1 MFLAEI
7 IVALAIIASDLILKN
22 IAATV
27 IANTA
32 DKSVTLIP
40 GFFSL
45 TYTGNPGG
53 PWGILSNATWVLAV
67 ISLLAS
73 VAFIVFLFRTKN
85 KNRFMRMSVTL
96 LLAGAVGNLYDR
108 MFLGDV
114 RDMLRFDFFD
124 FPIFNI
130 ADSAIVI
137 GVILLLIYVIF
148 IYKEPT
154 KVEKADAEKQDDST
168 DVMASLED
176 KTNSQNTDSLDGT
189 KDNKYGEN
197 NENRQS

>member
-1 MFLAEI
+1 M
-7 IVALAIIASDLILKN
+7 
-22 IAATV
+22 
-27 IANTA
+27 
-32 DKSVTLIP
+32 
-40 GFFSL
+40 
-45 TYTGNPGG
+45 
-53 PWGILSNATWVLAV
+53 LAV